1 MTKVQIV
8 LGGLIDE
15 AVRGV
20 VAGPRFDEV
29 EEGVSADD
37 GGSGDGGG
45 AGVG

>member
-8 LGGLIDE
+8 LDGLIDE

-37 GGSGDGGG
+37 GGSGGGGG
-45 AGVG
+45 AAGG